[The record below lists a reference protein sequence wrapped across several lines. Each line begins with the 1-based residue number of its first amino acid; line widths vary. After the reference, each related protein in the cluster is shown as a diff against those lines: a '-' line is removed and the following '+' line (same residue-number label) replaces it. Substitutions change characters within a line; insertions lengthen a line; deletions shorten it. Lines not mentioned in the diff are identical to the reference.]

1 MAAVV
6 RALRDS
12 QDLSQEGLASAIS
25 QTFLSRIENGHS
37 SPTLDKFAELAHA
50 LELSPVTLLALILST
65 NDNTPTSIVLANAAR
80 ELETI
85 EAKVSASNIA
95 ANLAGMKVL
104 KRPAARPANLDKLKK
119 VLQCKADGLSKAEA
133 ARRLSL
139 SRSTIGFLWERSMPD
154 AD

>member
-50 LELSPVTLLALILST
+50 LELSPVTLLALTDS
-65 NDNTPTSIVLANAAR
+65 
-80 ELETI
+80 
-85 EAKVSASNIA
+85 
-95 ANLAGMKVL
+95 
-104 KRPAARPANLDKLKK
+104 LD
-119 VLQCKADGLSKAEA
+119 Q
-133 ARRLSL
+133 
-139 SRSTIGFLWERSMPD
+139 
-154 AD
+154 